1 MNRTVRL
8 TAAALCAAVGALVV
22 AMVLGG
28 AATPRIIPGLPDE
41 GTLTRWMLPLSKLAM
56 DVSGVLTVGLL
67 AAASAFLPSDKGLLG
82 KPAQGYVKAASWSA
96 LVWAV
101 AAAVALGFSLSEPLG
116 MPVGQV
122 LAGNELTSYASQVP
136 QGIALTLVVLFAVA
150 IALFARG
157 AITVGA
163 AAGLLV
169 FALVTLL
176 PPALTGHSSSSPN
189 HGLATTSVA
198 MHLLFLALWVGGL
211 GMICFHALRGQPL
224 LDVAAAR
231 FSRMA
236 LWCFVGVGVS
246 GLAATAS
253 RLTSVGEL
261 FTSNYGLLLLAKIIA
276 FVVLGFFGWRHRG
289 RTLPRLSAGEPHA
302 FLRLALG
309 EVVLMGATIGL
320 AVALS
325 RTAPPP
331 VDTPVDRAFELLGYL
346 MPPPISLV
354 NLVTLW
360 WFDLFFAVL
369 AAALAGLYGA
379 GVVRMARRGDRW
391 PAGRTVSWFLGVAIL
406 VLSTQTGVA
415 RYAPVLFSVHMTEH
429 MVLSMLVP
437 IFLVLG
443 APVTLALRA
452 LKPAVRRGDRGPREW
467 IMVILHSRVVR
478 FVSHPAIAT
487 AIFVVSTFALY
498 FTPLFAAAMEEH
510 LGHIAMTVHF
520 LLSGSLFFWVII
532 GVDPAPYKLPYYG
545 RLLLLMVTMP
555 FHAFFGLALM
565 SMGTV
570 LASSYYDQLG
580 RTWGASSL
588 ADQQSGGA
596 IAWAFGEI
604 PTRIVLLA
612 LGFQWWRDDE
622 RVARRADLSAAGDPR
637 EPGRA
642 ARARRAARRRGAEA
656 RRARPRDRGRTGRRG
671 RRRVRRDGA
680 RGAAG
685 DHRARERRGARDRR
699 HARHARPRR
708 AVPDRHRGRAGRRAC
723 RALRVAVEA
732 AGQRDHAQRVPA
744 GVVAADTPP
753 RVDSDHA
760 EPGVD
765 PRRDPVRDRH
775 LAHREREHGARD
787 RGYRGRA
794 RRDVRRLLRR

>member
-1 MNRTVRL
+1 MNRAVRL
-8 TAAALCAAVGALVV
+8 TAAALCAAVGALVI

-67 AAASAFLPSDKGLLG
+67 AAAAGFLPNDKGLLG
-82 KPAQGYVKAASWSA
+82 KQAQSYVKGASWSA
-96 LVWAV
+96 LAWAV
-101 AAAVALGFSLSEPLG
+101 AAAVALVFSLSETLG
-116 MPVGQV
+116 APVGQI

-157 AITVGA
+157 AITAGA
-163 AAGLLV
+163 AGGLLV

-211 GMICFHALRGQPL
+211 GVVCVHALRGQPL

-236 LWCFVGVGVS
+236 LWCFAGVGVS
-246 GLAATAS
+246 GLAAAAS
-253 RLTSVGEL
+253 RLTSIGEL

-276 FVVLGFFGWRHRG
+276 FTVLGLVGWRHRG

-309 EVVLMGATIGL
+309 EVLLMGATIGL

-346 MPPPISLV
+346 VPPPMTLA
-354 NLVTLW
+354 NLLTLW

-369 AAALAGLYGA
+369 AVVMAGLYGA
-379 GVVRMARRGDRW
+379 GVVRLARRGDRW
-391 PAGRTVSWFLGVAIL
+391 PVGRTVSWYLGVVIL
-406 VLSTQTGVA
+406 VLSTQSGIA
-415 RYAPVLFSVHMTEH
+415 RYSPVLFSVHMTEH

-452 LKPAVRRGDRGPREW
+452 VKPATRRGDRGPREW
-467 IMVILHSRVVR
+467 LMVILHSRVMK

-487 AIFVVSTFALY
+487 SIFVVSTFALY

-555 FHAFFGLALM
+555 FHAFFGIALM

-570 LASSYYDQLG
+570 LASGYYDQLG
-580 RTWGASSL
+580 RTWGASAL
-588 ADQQSGGA
+588 TDQQTGGG

-604 PTRIVLLA
+604 PTLIVLLA

-622 RVARRADLSAAGDPR
+622 RVARRTDRRADAAAARSGGTGDAELDSYNDYLAKLNKR
-637 EPGRA
+637 DRA
-642 ARARRAARRRGAEA
+642 AE
-656 RRARPRDRGRTGRRG
+656 
-671 RRRVRRDGA
+671 
-680 RGAAG
+680 
-685 DHRARERRGARDRR
+685 
-699 HARHARPRR
+699 
-708 AVPDRHRGRAGRRAC
+708 
-723 RALRVAVEA
+723 
-732 AGQRDHAQRVPA
+732 
-744 GVVAADTPP
+744 
-753 RVDSDHA
+753 
-760 EPGVD
+760 
-765 PRRDPVRDRH
+765 
-775 LAHREREHGARD
+775 
-787 RGYRGRA
+787 
-794 RRDVRRLLRR
+794 